1 MGLMDVV
8 ENLRKHAAEVPRKL
22 KAAKRSEA
30 NTSRYL
36 VEPFCQALGYDPNE
50 PEDMEPEFT
59 ADVGIQREKVDYALK
74 REGKP
79 IVLVEVKYAGAT
91 LDDHFAA
98 QLRRYFS
105 TKLDVRFG
113 ILTNGLEFRFYS
125 DLEKPN
131 VMDDEPFMTL
141 DMRHLDHTLAGEL
154 TMFAKSVFDVD
165 RALSAARTLKYKGKI
180 DRLLNEAFNPLSEEI
195 IEMLIRR
202 AYSGRYTKAIRA
214 EFKPLVVRAW
224 QQFLSGAVTASSPT
238 STSLETTKSRNEKT
252 NKHAQTTPPN
262 IGQHVRVSVQIDYK
276 PRGSHTKYILKGTLL
291 LSDGIGRNQSI
302 VEYEGEILPPSEAAG
317 RAIRTVNPGVSNP
330 NGWRYWTFVNPNTG
344 KDDVIDLLTKD
355 SALRS
360 RLLDGR

>member
-1 MGLMDVV
+1 MDVV

-74 REGKP
+74 RNGKP
-79 IVLVEVKYAGAT
+79 IVLVEVKYAGAA
-91 LDDHFAA
+91 LDDQFAA

-113 ILTNGLEFRFYS
+113 ILTNGVEFRFFS

-141 DMRHLDHTLAGEL
+141 NMRDLNDTLADEL
-154 TMFAKSVFDVD
+154 AIFSKSEFDVD

-180 DRLLNEAFNPLSEEI
+180 DRILNETFNPLSDEI
-195 IEMLIRR
+195 IEMFIRR

-224 QQFLSGAVTASSPT
+224 KQFLSGAATSSSHT
-238 STSLETTKSRNEKT
+238 SANLETAKSRNEKK
-252 NKHAQTTPPN
+252 NKHALTTPPRV
-262 IGQHVRVSVQIDYK
+262 GKSVRVPVHIDYR
-276 PRGSHTKYILKGTLL
+276 PRGSQTKYKLNGTLFL
-291 LSDGIGRNQSI
+291 TDSIGRNQSI

-330 NGWRYWTFVNPNTG
+330 NGWVYWTFVNPDTG
-344 KDDVIDLLTKD
+344 KNDIIDLLTKD
-355 SALRS
+355 AELR
-360 RLLDGR
+360 RQLLLKQ